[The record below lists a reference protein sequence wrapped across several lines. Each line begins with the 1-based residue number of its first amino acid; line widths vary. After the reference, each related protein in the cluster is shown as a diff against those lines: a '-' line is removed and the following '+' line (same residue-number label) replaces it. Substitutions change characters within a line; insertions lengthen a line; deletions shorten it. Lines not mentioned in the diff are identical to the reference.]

1 MQVYINYYEEKKHLI
16 GINDHIAFISR
27 YNEYINEDIK
37 VINENIVQLYNNCR
51 TVEDERSLL
60 VDFLIELKAAIKT
73 RQTRTSNTH

>member
-16 GINDHIAFISR
+16 GISDHTAFISR

-51 TVEDERSLL
+51 AVEDERSLL

-73 RQTRTSNTH
+73 RQTKNV